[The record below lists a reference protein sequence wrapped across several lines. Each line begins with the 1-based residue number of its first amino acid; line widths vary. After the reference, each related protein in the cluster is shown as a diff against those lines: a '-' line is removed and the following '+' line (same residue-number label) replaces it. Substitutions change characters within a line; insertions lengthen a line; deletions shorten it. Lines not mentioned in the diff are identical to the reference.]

1 LKQVLVIW
9 TTCNGEI
16 TLALEKTK
24 AVTKTVKTAKP
35 AAKKHVRPIV
45 KHAPLKFAEPQVGF
59 SIETFEA
66 LLASRP
72 FEPEWMRDRRRDAF
86 HVLLDTPLPTRNDEA
101 WRRTDFG
108 ALKLT
113 EIETVMPKA
122 DGEAA
127 LKGAPRSI
135 KEAIA
140 GKGASGTVVSADGQI
155 VAALLDNAL
164 KRKGVIFTDME
175 TALKK
180 HGDLLEPIFMTRVV
194 RPNDGYFAALHG
206 AFWQGGTFV
215 YVPRGVEVPLPL
227 RAATWLKQRHASFPH
242 TLVVLEAGAH
252 AVFIDEYESHTDERQ
267 AFNNGAVEIVVG
279 DDAQLDYVN
288 WQDFGRNVYNFTHE
302 RARVMRNSTLHWIV
316 AGLGTRLTKSFMDAN
331 LAGQGAAA
339 LMSGAYFVNGQ
350 QHLDYDTEQNHL
362 VPHTTSDLLYK
373 GALKDEARSV
383 WQGNIHVYPGA
394 QRTDA
399 YQASRNLSLSN
410 SARADSIPGL
420 EIEAD
425 DVRCTHGAAVSQ
437 VDREEIFYLMTR
449 GIPEKIAEQLIVNG
463 FFKPVLDRIPMANV
477 RARLEASFAAKM
489 GLVEE

>member
-1 LKQVLVIW
+1 MAPV
-9 TTCNGEI
+9 
-16 TLALEKTK
+16 KTK
-24 AVTKTVKTAKP
+24 PVKKAIKTKKVATARKTAT
-35 AAKKHVRPIV
+35 KKVVNQSGVRRPIV
-45 KHAPLKFAEPQVGF
+45 KATVPQTGF
-59 SIETFEA
+59 SVEAFEA
-66 LLASRP
+66 LLASRS

-86 HVLLDTPLPTRNDEA
+86 HVLLDTPLPTRTDEA

-108 ALKLT
+108 SLKLD
-113 EIETVMPKA
+113 EVEVVMPKA
-122 DGEAA
+122 DDEAA

-135 KEAIA
+135 KEAIS
-140 GKGASGTVVSADGQI
+140 GKGASGAVVSADGRI
-155 VAALLDNAL
+155 VASTLDAAL

-180 HGDLLEPIFMTRVV
+180 HGDRLEPLFMTQIV

-242 TLVVLEAGAH
+242 TLIVLEASARV
-252 AVFIDEYESHTDERQ
+252 VFIDEYESQTDARQ
-267 AFNNGAVEIVVG
+267 AFNNGAIEIIVG

-302 RARVMRNSTLHWIV
+302 RAKVMRHSTLHWIV
-316 AGLGTRLTKSFMDAN
+316 AGLGTKLTKSFMDAN
-331 LAGQGAAA
+331 LAGQGSTA
-339 LMSGAYFVNGQ
+339 LMSGAYFVDGK

-425 DVRCTHGAAVSQ
+425 DVRCTHGAAISQ
-437 VDREEIFYLMTR
+437 VDEEEIFYLMTR
-449 GIPEKIAEQLIVNG
+449 GIPAKIAEQLIVNG
-463 FFKPVLDRIPMANV
+463 FFKPVLDRIPMDNV

-489 GLVEE
+489 GLAEG

>member
-1 LKQVLVIW
+1 LTPV
-9 TTCNGEI
+9 
-16 TLALEKTK
+16 KTK
-24 AVTKTVKTAKP
+24 L
-35 AAKKHVRPIV
+35 AKKATKSSAKVVVKKAATKKVVQRSGVKRPIV
-45 KHAPLKFAEPQVGF
+45 AKRVAAPRTGF
-59 SIETFEA
+59 TVDTFEA
-66 LLASRP
+66 LLAARS

-108 ALKLT
+108 SLKLD
-113 EIETVMPKA
+113 EVDVIMPKA
-122 DGEAA
+122 DGAAA

-140 GKGASGTVVSADGQI
+140 GKGASGAVVSSDGQI
-155 VAALLDNAL
+155 VASLLDGTL
-164 KRKGVIFTDME
+164 RRKGVIFTDME

-180 HGDLLEPIFMTRVV
+180 HSDLLEPLFMTQIV

-227 RAATWLKQRHASFPH
+227 RAATWLKNRHASFPH
-242 TLVVLEAGAH
+242 TLIILEAGAR
-252 AVFIDEYESHTDERQ
+252 AVFIDEYESQTDDRQ
-267 AFNNGAVEIVVG
+267 AFSNGAIEIVVG
-279 DDAQLDYVN
+279 DEAQLDYVN

-302 RARVMRNSTLHWIV
+302 RAKIMRNSTLHWIV

-331 LAGQGAAA
+331 LAGQGSTA
-339 LMSGAYFVNGQ
+339 LMSGAYFVDGQ

-383 WQGNIHVYPGA
+383 WQGNIHVFPGA

-437 VDREEIFYLMTR
+437 VDKEEIFYLMTR
-449 GIPEKIAEQLIVNG
+449 GIPTKIAEQLIVNG
-463 FFKPVLDRIPMANV
+463 FFKPVLDRIPMDNV

-489 GLVEE
+489 GLR

>member
-1 LKQVLVIW
+1 LK
-9 TTCNGEI
+9 
-16 TLALEKTK
+16 LAPVKTK
-24 AVTKTVKTAKP
+24 PVKQAIKSSKKVVAKKSVTKKAAKP
-35 AAKKHVRPIV
+35 ATAKRPV
-45 KHAPLKFAEPQVGF
+45 VAKRVLTPQIGF
-59 SIETFEA
+59 SVEAFEA

-108 ALKLT
+108 ALKLD
-113 EIETVMPKA
+113 EVETVSPKA

-135 KEAIA
+135 KEAIS
-140 GKGASGTVVSADGQI
+140 GKGASGTVVSSDGEI
-155 VAALLDNAL
+155 VASLLDGAL

-180 HGDLLEPIFMTRVV
+180 YGDLLEPIFMTQIVK
-194 RPNDGYFAALHG
+194 PNDGYFAALHG
-206 AFWQGGTFV
+206 SFWQGGTFV
-215 YVPRGVEVPLPL
+215 YVPKGVQVPLPL
-227 RAATWLKQRHASFPH
+227 RAATWLKTRHSAFSH
-242 TLVVLEAGAH
+242 TLIVLEAGAR
-252 AVFIDEYESHTDERQ
+252 AVFVDEYESATDDRQ
-267 AFNNGAVEIVVG
+267 AFNNSAVEILVG

-288 WQDFGRNVYNFTHE
+288 WQDFGRNVYSFTHE

-331 LAGQGAAA
+331 LAGQGSSA
-339 LMSGAYFVNGQ
+339 LMSGAYFVDGN

-399 YQASRNLSLSN
+399 YQANRNLSLSHA
-410 SARADSIPGL
+410 ARADSIPGL

-425 DVRCTHGAAVSQ
+425 DVRCTHGAAISQ
-437 VDREEIFYLMTR
+437 VDKEEIFYLMAR
-449 GIPEKIAEQLIVNG
+449 GIPYKIAEQLIVNG
-463 FFKPVLDRIPMANV
+463 FFKPVLDRIPMDNV

-489 GLVEE
+489 GLAEG